1 MYIVCI
7 MYIYI
12 SGLLKVR
19 EAGKR
24 LPSHLAKVAAR
35 NHKSGCENHKVA
47 ARIINWL
54 QDLVYTPAEVVSA
67 LRASVKVAVGS
78 QPLFDFSEGLIYVFT
93 HKSGYRGGE

>member
-1 MYIVCI
+1 MQTDHINLARPLFIHQDVSVCV
-7 MYIYI
+7 YVYVYN
-12 SGLLKVR
+12 SGLQKVR
-19 EAGKR
+19 EPGNR
-24 LPSHLAKVAAR
+24 VPSHLAKVAAR

-78 QPLFDFSEGLIYVFT
+78 QPLFDF
-93 HKSGYRGGE
+93 